1 MTSVIRYKDIII
13 RNDILTQSK
22 QYLRKI
28 IPKRGLEEPFNEA
41 LKDKVKK
48 IKDKVWASAGRKK
61 RRSPA

>member
-13 RNDILTQSK
+13 RNDILTQSE

-28 IPKRGLEEPFNEA
+28 IQKRGLEELFNEA

-48 IKDKVWASAGRKK
+48 IKGKVWASAGRKK
-61 RRSPA
+61 KI